1 MSPNFGPGTCV
12 PCHSMGPMEQ
22 SIETVSQTFVPIIGI
37 SECFANFCQSLI
49 IATYAKK
56 LKNNWKNFSR
66 GGVDLSDDD
75 DGDGGGDD
83 DDGEHISITIK

>member
-1 MSPNFGPGTCV
+1 MFRQFLSTSYNR
-12 PCHSMGPMEQ
+12 
-22 SIETVSQTFVPIIGI
+22 
-37 SECFANFCQSLI
+37 NLR
-49 IATYAKK
+49 KK